1 MLHSTGDLENTLNK
15 KSQTE
20 TVTYF
25 NYLTYMNCQEKVYLK
40 KKPETRL
47 QQTDSMQGVR
57 GDTRASGRVPA
68 SVGTSF

>member
-40 KKPETRL
+40 KNQKLDYSR
-47 QQTDSMQGVR
+47 QTPC
-57 GDTRASGRVPA
+57 RV
-68 SVGTSF
+68 